1 VRIYLERRPVTLSD
15 DEQTLYD
22 LAFRSLRPHEFVS
35 LMLIGEWKTAAAGD
49 KVLVEGQAVS
59 SICIAISGTVRV
71 QREGRDVGVIDAGHL
86 IGETLA
92 LTGDTSPVDA
102 TFTRTAR
109 YMCWP
114 LQSIRSFMDRRPDL
128 RVTLQGLVNRDLALK
143 LEQVIS
149 ARAGDATA

>member
-1 VRIYLERRPVTLSD
+1 
-15 DEQTLYD
+15 
-22 LAFRSLRPHEFVS
+22 
-35 LMLIGEWKTAAAGD
+35 
-49 KVLVEGQAVS
+49 
-59 SICIAISGTVRV
+59 
-71 QREGRDVGVIDAGHL
+71 VIDAGHL

-92 LTGDTSPVDA
+92 LTGDPSPVDA
-102 TFTRTAR
+102 TFTGTAR